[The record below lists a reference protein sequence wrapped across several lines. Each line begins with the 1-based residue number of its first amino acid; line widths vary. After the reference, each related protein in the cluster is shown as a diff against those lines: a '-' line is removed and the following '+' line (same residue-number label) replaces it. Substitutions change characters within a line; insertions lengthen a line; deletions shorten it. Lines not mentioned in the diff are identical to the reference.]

1 MKKFTIKTAFFTL
14 PFFLILISNMEFYEK
29 ATGDLHRIG
38 FIYGKS
44 NYREELMKKFD
55 SIPEKYQTYSKS
67 AVFNID
73 PSKKTILV
81 IGDSFSRQ
89 GHQGYKNYLA
99 HKLSDFQVLYM
110 DFFLTENP
118 LATLISLSNAN
129 FFDSIKIDYVLLQSA
144 ERAVTGR
151 VENID
156 LQSKLSLDSL
166 RKWAVDEKSR
176 RSISSKNSTDQ
187 FFSSNI
193 IKVPLV
199 NILYKFTPKPH
210 WSSTIKL
217 PLQAPLFSDSAN
229 HSILL
234 FYEDDLSLRE
244 QNNDIV
250 KITKLN
256 HVLNYINGKLAQ
268 KNIELIFLPS
278 PDKYTIYYS
287 YLSSKQGLPKP
298 LFFEQLSKLTK
309 HYLYLDSHQHLQK
322 LLPARKDLYYYDD
335 THWSPFAAESIAEEL
350 IKLIRQ
356 NESQKER
363 TKPEPIMLSAVDF
376 HSIGQL
382 QNRHFFL

>member
-1 MKKFTIKTAFFTL
+1 
-14 PFFLILISNMEFYEK
+14 
-29 ATGDLHRIG
+29 
-38 FIYGKS
+38 
-44 NYREELMKKFD
+44 
-55 SIPEKYQTYSKS
+55 
-67 AVFNID
+67 
-73 PSKKTILV
+73 
-81 IGDSFSRQ
+81 
-89 GHQGYKNYLA
+89 
-99 HKLSDFQVLYM
+99 M

-129 FFDSIKIDYVLLQSA
+129 FFDSIKIDYVLLQSV

-151 VENID
+151 VENIN

-166 RKWAVDEKSR
+166 REWAIDEKSR
-176 RSISSKNSTDQ
+176 RKTSSNNSTDQ

-217 PLQAPLFSDSAN
+217 PLTAPLFSDSEN
-229 HSILL
+229 HSTLL
-234 FYEDDLSLRE
+234 FYENDLTLRE

-256 HVLNYINGKLAQ
+256 NILNNINGKLKQ

-287 YLSSKQGLPKP
+287 FLSSKQGLPAP
-298 LFFEQLSKLTK
+298 LFFEQFSALTK
-309 HYLYLDSHQHLQK
+309 QYLYLDSHQHLQK
-322 LLPARKDLYYYDD
+322 LLPASKDLYYYDD

-363 TKPEPIMLSAVDF
+363 TQPGQILSSAF
-376 HSIGQL
+376 LTKSGQ
-382 QNRHFFL
+382 